1 MDTAETGFANGPAGQ
16 KPSDASKKTKP
27 DVESYLENEERYLG
41 LDPEKEKVRRKKEEK
56 LEGVHVIG
64 DFLESFKVM
73 AFKSDLIDSDI
84 DSGRL
89 GGFYMSVMAVITL
102 LMIPVF
108 IFYRNSAY
116 FRSYMMPSSFIIST
130 MPKAFTSGLA
140 GTVFLF
146 LIEHFIVVPL
156 VLIAIA
162 ELCNW
167 AGKILL
173 GFSGEYSNSFAAI
186 IFGYLPW
193 IYISVI
199 ESVLPLVGLG
209 THISALVAGV
219 LALFGVVW
227 SISLAVYTESKQ
239 QDVGYAKSFLSLI
252 LAVAL
257 FVVILYYLVPI

>member
-1 MDTAETGFANGPAGQ
+1 MDTDWAVNNGPSSQESQGKAGNRR
-16 KPSDASKKTKP
+16 P
-27 DVESYLENEERYLG
+27 DVETYLENEERYLG
-41 LDPEKEKVRRKKEEK
+41 LDPEREKARRKMGKK

-64 DFLESFKVM
+64 DFLESFKVI

-89 GGFYMSVMAVITL
+89 GGFYISVMAVITL

-108 IFYRNSAY
+108 IFYGNSAY
-116 FRSYMMPSSFIIST
+116 FRSYMMPSSFIIGI
-130 MPKAFTSGLA
+130 MPKALTSGLA

-146 LIEHFIVVPL
+146 LLEHFIIVPL
-156 VLIAIA
+156 ILIAVA

-167 AGKILL
+167 VGKMFL

-193 IYISVI
+193 VYISVI
-199 ESVLPLVGLG
+199 ESVLPLFGLG
-209 THISALVAGV
+209 THVSALVGGV
-219 LALFGVVW
+219 LALLGVAW
-227 SISLAVYTESKQ
+227 SISLAVFTESKQ
-239 QDVGYAKSFLSLI
+239 QGVGYAMAFLSLI

-257 FVVILYYLVPI
+257 FLVILYYLVPI

>member
-1 MDTAETGFANGPAGQ
+1 MDTDWAVNNGPSSQESQGKAGNRR
-16 KPSDASKKTKP
+16 P
-27 DVESYLENEERYLG
+27 DVETYLENEERYLG
-41 LDPEKEKVRRKKEEK
+41 LDPEREKARRKMGKK

-64 DFLESFKVM
+64 DFLESFKVI

-89 GGFYMSVMAVITL
+89 GGFYISVMAVITL

-108 IFYRNSAY
+108 IFYGNSAY
-116 FRSYMMPSSFIIST
+116 FRSYMMPSSFIIGI
-130 MPKAFTSGLA
+130 MPKALTSGLA

-146 LIEHFIVVPL
+146 LLEHFIIVPL
-156 VLIAIA
+156 ILIAVA

-167 AGKILL
+167 VGKMFL

-193 IYISVI
+193 VYISVI
-199 ESVLPLVGLG
+199 ESVLPLFGLG
-209 THISALVAGV
+209 THVSALVGGV
-219 LALFGVVW
+219 LALLGVAW
-227 SISLAVYTESKQ
+227 SISLAVFTESKQ
-239 QDVGYAKSFLSLI
+239 QGVGYAMSFLSLI

-257 FVVILYYLVPI
+257 FLVILYYLVPI